1 LLTAFRSGTSLR
13 RFIISGLF
21 FGGSFLGRR
30 NISGA
35 LIASVTGAILLAML
49 AACNS
54 EPYRSVPLNAE
65 LTLNAFAQRS
75 LADPALAEFVR
86 RQGRADVPWPPAQWT
101 WSDLELVG
109 MFYQPD
115 LAVAN
120 ARQNVAQVSAVAAQ
134 HSPMN
139 LGLLFEH
146 HGDTAGKPSSW
157 SYGIDVE
164 LPVTGTDRRT
174 ARLEQA
180 NAHLDA
186 ARFDTAATNWE
197 IQIRILRCFIEV
209 FAARTDLAL
218 LRQENSSLAENQAML
233 AKRLESGAANLA
245 DLSNARQQRLTAELA
260 TSEAAIRDADAL
272 AALAKAMGVSIAA
285 LRELEFDFGHLPEL
299 HFADGSNV
307 RFRAL
312 ALHQHADLQ
321 RLLAEYAAAEAAVKL
336 EVARQFPEFS
346 LKPGYL
352 WDQGDNR
359 WSLALGWVLPPT
371 IGNRQAIGEAEA
383 KRQLVAQ
390 QFMARQAAI
399 IAEIDAAT
407 ARDRLAVDALTRSQA
422 LVEAARASEIR
433 GRLAY
438 QVGAADRIELV
449 ANQLDRLAAERAM
462 LARRVAL
469 LHAHVDL
476 AAALQSL
483 PGAAGALALEAGAA
497 NREAVRQ

>member
-1 LLTAFRSGTSLR
+1 MR
-13 RFIISGLF
+13 RFIIRWLF

-35 LIASVTGAILLAML
+35 RIAGVIGALSLAML
-49 AACNS
+49 SACDS

-65 LTLNAFAQRS
+65 LTLKAFAERS
-75 LADPALAEFVR
+75 LTALPLAEFVL
-86 RQGRADVPWPPAQWT
+86 RQGRADSSWPPSQWT

-109 MFYQPD
+109 LFYQPD
-115 LAVAN
+115 LAVAS
-120 ARQNVAQVSAVAAQ
+120 ARQQVAQLAAAAGQ

-146 HGDTAGKPSSW
+146 HGDAAGKPSSW
-157 SYGIDVE
+157 SYGVE
-164 LPVTGTDRRT
+164 GEMPVAAGDRRT

-180 NAHLDA
+180 TAQLDA
-186 ARFDTAATNWE
+186 ARFDTAATQWE
-197 IQIRILRCFIEV
+197 IQIRILRCFIEL

-218 LRQENSSLAENQAML
+218 LRQENSSRAEQQAML
-233 AKRLESGAANLA
+233 VKRFDSGAASSA
-245 DLSNARQQRLTAELA
+245 ELSNARQRMRAGKLA
-260 TSEAAIRDADAL
+260 TSQAAIRDAEAL
-272 AALAKAMGVSIAA
+272 AALAKAVGVGTAA
-285 LRELEFDFGHLPEL
+285 LRDVEFNFGELPEL
-299 HFADGSNV
+299 SLAADSNARV
-307 RFRAL
+307 RAL
-312 ALHQHADLQ
+312 ALHEHADLQ
-321 RLLAEYAAAEAAVKL
+321 RLLAEYASAEAAVKL

-359 WSLALGWVLPPT
+359 WSLALGWLVPPT
-371 IGNRQAIGEAEA
+371 IGNRQAIREAET

-399 IAEIDAAT
+399 IAEIAAAT
-407 ARDRLAVDALTRSQA
+407 ARDRLAADAATHSQA
-422 LVEAARASEIR
+422 IVEAARASEIR
-433 GRLAY
+433 LRQAY
-438 QVGAADRIELV
+438 QAGAADRVELTD
-449 ANQLDRLAAERAM
+449 NQLDRLAAERAM

-469 LHAHVDL
+469 LQAHADL

-483 PGAAGALALEAGAA
+483 PGAAGALALDAGAA